1 MRNSRRK
8 AQQNAILCQP
18 SWEQWYGAATIWL
31 GKSGMGRK
39 GMWVVE
45 KAAKAQGVCLTHLT
59 CVSLKQRSKVLS
71 LLAPGGQQWKEAHKV
86 IFLSPLPWAGASRKL
101 WQLLSVVLWEFLQ
114 HRVLVSLPQLDDTR
128 PVGDNEPYK
137 EKWRCKNKMKS
148 KRCSFAGHK
157 AFTDVKSCSPFHLR
171 CVLCPK
177 RFKETTNS
185 PGRSISWPE
194 SQNINWASLSSKTAP
209 LFPFVLFLTATA
221 TPPFSAG
228 AGRALCVTPSQPALS
243 KGTGKAISSERRRE
257 LEGVWD
263 EVWGQGDKRAHR
275 AGVTHSHVQDHCA
288 SPTADGAAPD
298 FYSQRM

>member
-1 MRNSRRK
+1 MRK
-8 AQQNAILCQP
+8 K
-18 SWEQWYGAATIWL
+18 ETWL
-31 GKSGMGRK
+31 
-39 GMWVVE
+39 VE
-45 KAAKAQGVCLTHLT
+45 KAANAQGVCLTHLT

-137 EKWRCKNKMKS
+137 EKWRCKNKLKS
-148 KRCSFAGHK
+148 KQCSFAGQK

-171 CVLCPK
+171 CVSCPK
-177 RFKETTNS
+177 WFQETTNS

-194 SQNINWASLSSKTAP
+194 SQNINCASLSSKTVP

-221 TPPFSAG
+221 TPAE
-228 AGRALCVTPSQPALS
+228 AGRALGVTPSQPALS
-243 KGTGKAISSERRRE
+243 KDTGKAISSERMRE
-257 LEGVWD
+257 LASVWD
-263 EVWGQGDKRAHR
+263 EVWGQGDKRTHR
-275 AGVTHSHVQDHCA
+275 AGLARNHVQDHCA

-298 FYSQRM
+298 FYSQGK